1 VKLTNHVVRRLIEPL
16 AKPFARVNPNVL
28 TMVGLV
34 LCCAAGAMLAIEHP
48 VWAGV
53 LMIVGGFFDL
63 LDGTVARQNGLST
76 PFGGFLDSVSD
87 RFGDAAVLLG
97 AMWGGYTA
105 LGVIPDWLLGTVA
118 ILVCL
123 MVSYTRARAE
133 AAHLSMEGVGIGE
146 RGERMCVL
154 AAGALLGV
162 LNWAVAIVV
171 AIATITLLQRI
182 WYARKML

>member
-1 VKLTNHVVRRLIEPL
+1 MKLTKQLVRRLIEPI

-34 LCCAAGAMLAIEHP
+34 LCCAAGMLLATEHH

-53 LMIVGGFFDL
+53 LMVVGGFFDL
-63 LDGTVARQNGLST
+63 LDGTVARQNGSST

-87 RFGDAAVLLG
+87 RFGDAVVLLG

-105 LGVIPDWLLGTVA
+105 LGAIPDWLLGTVA
-118 ILVCL
+118 ILACL

-133 AAHLSMEGVGIGE
+133 AAGLSMEGVGIGE

-154 AAGALLGV
+154 AAGAVLGV

-171 AIATITLLQRI
+171 AMATITLLQRI